1 MFLKNSFVL
10 EFSGLWVFFFFQG
23 VGFFFFFQAEDG
35 IRDFCLSRGLGDVY
49 KRQEHIE
56 KNGFLMLNAHKT
68 LPSVSSLGYSMQDLV
83 SLIENRKVFYCK
95 ALGKKPVYLSVTAY
109 QLLKRAKPAAPLS
122 EAAKEILKAMEK
134 REAVDKADL
143 KLLFPMDAKAFQ
155 KEFDYLLEH
164 LYLTAC
170 AGKKLNSNWYSYL
183 YCTARKFD
191 RCVEGL
197 HFHGNPKEA
206 LWNLVK
212 GAMDKKNFELLCK

>member
-1 MFLKNSFVL
+1 
-10 EFSGLWVFFFFQG
+10 
-23 VGFFFFFQAEDG
+23 
-35 IRDFCLSRGLGDVY
+35 
-49 KRQEHIE
+49 
-56 KNGFLMLNAHKT
+56 
-68 LPSVSSLGYSMQDLV
+68 
-83 SLIENRKVFYCK
+83 
-95 ALGKKPVYLSVTAY
+95 
-109 QLLKRAKPAAPLS
+109 
-122 EAAKEILKAMEK
+122 MEK